1 MKYYKHKTGLFK
13 PCAGG
18 ESGYLLAINGDQSFL
33 IYENGTIVNGCM
45 DIVTRA
51 QDMVEN
57 GHWVEIPNPL
67 SLTTHA

>member
-13 PCAGG
+13 PSTGDKY
-18 ESGYLLAINGDQSFL
+18 GYILAINGDESFL
-33 IYENGTIVNGCM
+33 VYENGKISNGCM
-45 DIVTRA
+45 DIVVRA

-57 GHWVEIPNPL
+57 GYWVEIQNPL